1 MESTPNQYASSA
13 GGQAPPNLSGAS
25 PVDFAAIKD
34 NFYNSLEE
42 ADTLIDYFCVVGV
55 DQIRVQQ
62 LAGARKTLPQEV
74 FVGEL

>member
-1 MESTPNQYASSA
+1 MESTPNQYASLG
-13 GGQAPPNLSGAS
+13 GGQAPPNLNGAS

-55 DQIRVQQ
+55 D
-62 LAGARKTLPQEV
+62 
-74 FVGEL
+74 